1 LIEGIFMSES
11 TEKPKSSAKPRKT
24 SAKKNAAQKATVT
37 EISAA
42 RTPTH
47 EEVSVLAHRYWIE
60 RGRQD
65 GYHEQDWTRAEEE
78 LRGKAS

>member
-1 LIEGIFMSES
+1 MSES
-11 TEKPKSSAKPRKT
+11 TEKPKATAKPRKAP
-24 SAKKNAAQKATVT
+24 AKKSATKKATIT
-37 EISAA
+37 EISAP

-47 EEVSVLAHRYWIE
+47 DEVSALAHRYWIE

-65 GYHEQDWTRAEEE
+65 GYHEQDWLRAEEE

>member
-1 LIEGIFMSES
+1 MSES
-11 TEKPKSSAKPRKT
+11 TEKPKASAKPRKA
-24 SAKKNAAQKATVT
+24 SARKSATAKKATVT
-37 EISAA
+37 EISEA

-47 EEVSVLAHRYWIE
+47 EEVSALAHRYWIE

-65 GYHEQDWTRAEEE
+65 GYHEQDWLRAEEE

>member
-1 LIEGIFMSES
+1 MSEK
-11 TEKPKSSAKPRKT
+11 TEKPIAPAKPRKT
-24 SAKKNAAQKATVT
+24 AAKKSAAQKKTAVT
-37 EISAA
+37 EISVA

-47 EEVSVLAHRYWIE
+47 EEVSALAHRYWIE

-65 GYHEQDWTRAEEE
+65 GHHEQDWLRAEEE